1 MHTSYNIYSVYTAKE
16 QIQRIQRIYSE
27 SVPPTDPAADRSTS
41 RERAADRLRS
51 WLLCCTFMAQH
62 GAASSAHGE
71 TPAAAQSSHGPGVL
85 TCTGLR
91 PAALRS
97 ESAAGFMHM
106 CRVLDTPFSRIS
118 AEILLDLRSRVRDP
132 GFVEAFNAVCATG
145 GPDVAALFDR
155 AVGLRGNGSRRTQ
168 LHEVM
173 AANRTLAAALA
184 AAADRVNAVW
194 GGLYEGKLDCLR
206 STLCNPAFG
215 VNSSGSCGACS
226 IILQDTNF
234 QLRLR
239 RSVQSVETAQAADAR
254 TNKRVMSIDQTR
266 TEVDSKQQ
274 QARAQSLVL
283 RRLEAA
289 RDRWKSAFNQA
300 MEDAASVVTKLRA
313 AAKSSANELLESARA
328 SAAEVAW
335 LQQSLAKTQWEAEE
349 SRQRQA
355 RQARPAPPPC
365 QAHAEGESCARS

>member
-1 MHTSYNIYSVYTAKE
+1 M
-16 QIQRIQRIYSE
+16 
-27 SVPPTDPAADRSTS
+27 
-41 RERAADRLRS
+41 
-51 WLLCCTFMAQH
+51 CCTFMAQH

-118 AEILLDLRSRVRDP
+118 AEILLDLRSRARDP

-173 AANRTLAAALA
+173 AANRTLTAALA

-266 TEVDSKQQ
+266 TEVG
-274 QARAQSLVL
+274 SLGQL
-283 RRLEAA
+283 FRDFNSRLSEKGYMRKHRFRTNGLVRDEFEAA
-289 RDRWKSAFNQA
+289 
-300 MEDAASVVTKLRA
+300 
-313 AAKSSANELLESARA
+313 
-328 SAAEVAW
+328 
-335 LQQSLAKTQWEAEE
+335 
-349 SRQRQA
+349 
-355 RQARPAPPPC
+355 
-365 QAHAEGESCARS
+365 